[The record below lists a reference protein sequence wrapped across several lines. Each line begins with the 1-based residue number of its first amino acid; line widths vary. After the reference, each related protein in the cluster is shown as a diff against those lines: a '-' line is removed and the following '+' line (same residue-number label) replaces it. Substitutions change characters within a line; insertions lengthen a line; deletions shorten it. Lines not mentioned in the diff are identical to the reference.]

1 MTMGNKNAF
10 FLIFDIYYVA
20 LNVVTYVMS
29 YTVYASQVKFLLRLE
44 LMKAY
49 INVNFKFHC
58 ILFSTSLNKAGLIL
72 ATSSKLLFE
81 SNYLK
86 AITERFSFQIYLCQT
101 QAKLLALFSY
111 TTFD

>member
-1 MTMGNKNAF
+1 MQIEESQRVWPKSYMTMGNKNAF

-44 LMKAY
+44 LIKAY

-58 ILFSTSLNKAGLIL
+58 FSAYCSRPL
-72 ATSSKLLFE
+72 
-81 SNYLK
+81 
-86 AITERFSFQIYLCQT
+86 
-101 QAKLLALFSY
+101 
-111 TTFD
+111 

>member
-44 LMKAY
+44 LIKA
-49 INVNFKFHC
+49 
-58 ILFSTSLNKAGLIL
+58 
-72 ATSSKLLFE
+72 
-81 SNYLK
+81 
-86 AITERFSFQIYLCQT
+86 
-101 QAKLLALFSY
+101 
-111 TTFD
+111 